1 MIDGTHAHRVPCT
14 IGLYYA
20 DTRDLS
26 AADVDAL
33 VTAEDRARATAT
45 TRQLRRVQHLAGRA
59 LLRFALGE
67 WTGAPAVPLR
77 LRLRAGGKPE
87 CIGGP
92 PISVSHDGTLVACAI
107 SESSEVG
114 VDVQHAEPRRRTS
127 DIAREYFSPAENA
140 WLDNAPP
147 DAFYMLWVL
156 KEAYL
161 KALGSGLAG
170 GLQSLDCRIVP
181 PTIKVD
187 TALPVALALYSIGE
201 AYLGV
206 AALGQRDAEIRVA
219 RWQPSRTCGSLPVRL
234 VATSWS
240 A

>member
-33 VTAEDRARATAT
+33 VTAEDRARALAT
-45 TRQLRRVQHLAGRA
+45 SRRLRRVQHLAGRA

-67 WTGAPAVPLR
+67 WTAAPAVSQR
-77 LRLRAGGKPE
+77 LRVRAGGKPE
-87 CIGGP
+87 CIDGP

-107 SESSEVG
+107 GESSEVG
-114 VDVQHAEPRRRTS
+114 VDVQHAEPRRRTL
-127 DIAREYFSPAENA
+127 DIAREYFSATENE
-140 WLDNAPP
+140 WLDKAPA

-161 KALGSGLAG
+161 KAVGSGLAG

-181 PTIKVD
+181 PAIEIE
-187 TALPVALALYSIGE
+187 TAVPVALALYSIGK

-206 AALGQRDAEIRVA
+206 AALGHRNAEIRVA

-234 VATSWS
+234 VAKSWS